1 MAERRSRQPT
11 RRAALAAAV
20 IFPAGV
26 TAGVLAGAAV
36 LRPGH
41 AGTVASVVRVA
52 TAQVVRTDLTNITQ
66 VPGSLGYAGAYTIV
80 APQPGPGAAA
90 AGTFTALPSPGQVVR
105 RGQRL
110 YEVDGAPT
118 VLFYGARPEWRALEP
133 GVTDGPDIAQLDLN
147 LIALRYA
154 SPAWLTVSDAYTS
167 ATRAAIVN
175 WQVASGRAVNG
186 VVKPEDVA
194 YAPGPVRVATVTAS
208 LGGLVQAG
216 ATVLTGTSPEPVVG
230 AALPVSQEYLVKAGD
245 QVTVTLPDGTTTTP
259 GVVASISHVASS
271 TGGSPSDGSSTGPSG
286 GGSANE
292 PTVDMIVRLAHPGA
306 AGNLDRAPVEV
317 NIVSAQASSVL
328 AVPVNALVALAGGGY
343 AVEVVQGSA
352 RHLVAV
358 QTGLFTNTLV
368 QVTGAGLSPGTTVE
382 VPAQ

>member
-118 VLFYGARPEWRALEP
+118 VLFYGARPLA
-133 GVTDGPDIAQLDLN
+133 TCQFTIA
-147 LIALRYA
+147 A
-154 SPAWLTVSDAYTS
+154 
-167 ATRAAIVN
+167 
-175 WQVASGRAVNG
+175 
-186 VVKPEDVA
+186 
-194 YAPGPVRVATVTAS
+194 RVADV
-208 LGGLVQAG
+208 
-216 ATVLTGTSPEPVVG
+216 
-230 AALPVSQEYLVKAGD
+230 
-245 QVTVTLPDGTTTTP
+245 
-259 GVVASISHVASS
+259 
-271 TGGSPSDGSSTGPSG
+271 
-286 GGSANE
+286 
-292 PTVDMIVRLAHPGA
+292 
-306 AGNLDRAPVEV
+306 
-317 NIVSAQASSVL
+317 
-328 AVPVNALVALAGGGY
+328 
-343 AVEVVQGSA
+343 
-352 RHLVAV
+352 
-358 QTGLFTNTLV
+358 
-368 QVTGAGLSPGTTVE
+368 
-382 VPAQ
+382 